1 MRDKVWLSNLGGTR
15 VLIRFAAALLL
26 LFPAASQT
34 QEGTVA
40 AQEAEDGVYDSFLV
54 LGQSAAFT
62 GPAAALGA
70 ELRRGAVLFFDQV
83 NTAGGVHGR
92 SVFLLSLDDGYE
104 PDRTLRNTRK
114 LIEQDRV
121 FALFGYVGTPTS
133 KIALPLATRAG
144 VPFFAPYTG
153 AELLRSPFNR
163 FVFNVRASYFQE
175 TAALVDYLVA
185 RELTDV
191 AVFHQDDSYGRAG
204 LDGVK
209 RALERNGLSIGA
221 TGTVQRNT
229 TDVAQAVERIAAAD
243 PDAVVMISAYRSCGE
258 FIRQAKAAGF
268 DGPFLNVSFVGS
280 KSLAMDLWL
289 DARGVVVSQVVPFP
303 ADESIPVVK
312 EYNDALRVA
321 GQHGDVSYGS
331 LEGFIAAKVFVEGL
345 QRAGRE
351 LTRERFMSTLEGLG
365 PLDLGGFALE
375 WGPDGHPGSEFVGIA
390 VIGDRDRW
398 LY

>member
-1 MRDKVWLSNLGGTR
+1 MRDKARLRSFGWGR
-15 VLIRFAAALLL
+15 PPIRLAVALLL
-26 LFPAASQT
+26 LFPVVAQA
-34 QEGTVA
+34 QEGTA
-40 AQEAEDGVYDSFLV
+40 PTRDGEAGIYESFLV
-54 LGQSAAFT
+54 LGQSAAFS

-70 ELRRGAVLFFDQV
+70 EFRRGAVLYFDQV
-83 NTAGGVHGR
+83 NAAGGVHGR

-104 PDRTLRNTRK
+104 PDRTLINTEK
-114 LIEQDRV
+114 LIEEDEV
-121 FALFGYVGTPTS
+121 FALFGFVGTPTS
-133 KIALPLATRAG
+133 KAALPLATAAG

-153 AELLRSPFNR
+153 AELLRSPFNP

-185 RELTDV
+185 RGLSDV
-191 AVFHQDDSYGRAG
+191 AVFHQDDSYGQAG
-204 LDGVK
+204 LEGVAK
-209 RALERNGLSIGA
+209 ALERNGLSVGA

-229 TDVAQAVERIAAAD
+229 TDVARAVERIAAAD

-268 DGPFLNVSFVGS
+268 EGPFLNVSFVGS

-312 EYNDALRVA
+312 EYNDALRAA

-345 QRAGRE
+345 RKAGRE
-351 LTRERFMSTLEGLG
+351 LTRERFMFTLEGLG
-365 PLDLGGFALE
+365 RLDLGGFVLE
-375 WGPDGHPGSEFVGIA
+375 WGPGGHPGSAFVDIA